1 MVKLLTWLGY
11 RRYYLQKIVGYQLK
25 DCAYDI
31 DEIITTLGNNE
42 RLQVFRSP
50 QPLNLA
56 SPKKIATGTCNNMSR
71 TRSGIHKA
79 GLLVLKALSARI
91 RIQTLNLLLEK
102 GSLSYTEMMN
112 SLKLDVTRDAGRF
125 AYHLKSLLNADL
137 IEPDVETKKYRLTNL
152 GQRVIEITDEIDERT
167 HKRRKMLV
175 RTSHLSIEEFD
186 RNKIMRS
193 LINEANVPTD
203 IAQKV
208 ARETEKRLQQFKT
221 KYITAPLIR
230 EIVNSILLEKHYEEY
245 RHNLTRLGLPVNEV
259 TQLIN
264 TPIPNGESVLRTAG
278 NAVMEEYTL
287 LSVLPRN
294 LSDAYLS
301 GNLHIS
307 NLGQWILKPN
317 EIVHNLSSTHEENKP
332 RTLEAALNL
341 VVNIIRNTAMEMMG
355 QQIVDDFNV
364 YLAPF
369 THAANPQKIK
379 KLLRLFINDLNQRT
393 ATPTTITLES
403 LMEKSISHPQEAHNL
418 AFLLIETIAEENQKK
433 PIRNPKIVM
442 KCRPRSLRDENESL
456 LYELHR
462 LAAISP
468 MVYIANLWSENTVN
482 ATYTASGSRFA
493 DDWLGDWELDVQ
505 RTGNLDTVFIN
516 LPRASFDADGNEDK
530 FFELLDNL
538 LEMAKQALEIKYKA
552 IKKRIDRNLLP
563 SLSHKVNGTCYFRSE
578 NATRTIATIGL
589 DESVQV
595 LLGEKDAQDQDK
607 VSSLK
612 EKVVKYIY
620 KYSKKHAKKPRNRL
634 TTAIVPSITA
644 TRRFARLDVEKYGWS
659 IVKTQGLKANPF
671 YSDISRFYVQEKS
684 QLDLEEQLHQLTPG
698 GHLTLLGIENS
709 QLSGEQLLAKTKEL
723 VARKIGF
730 FAYNL
735 LFRHCQS
742 CKTGFKGA
750 KSKCPNCGSTKTTPL
765 SHFQ

>member
-1 MVKLLTWLGY
+1 
-11 RRYYLQKIVGYQLK
+11 
-25 DCAYDI
+25 
-31 DEIITTLGNNE
+31 
-42 RLQVFRSP
+42 
-50 QPLNLA
+50 
-56 SPKKIATGTCNNMSR
+56 
-71 TRSGIHKA
+71 
-79 GLLVLKALSARI
+79 
-91 RIQTLNLLLEK
+91 
-102 GSLSYTEMMN
+102 MMN
-112 SLKLDVTRDAGRF
+112 SLKLDATRDAGRF
-125 AYHLKSLLNADL
+125 AYHLKSLLNSDL

-152 GQRVIEITDEIDERT
+152 GQRIIEITDEIDERT

-186 RNKIMRS
+186 RNKIMKS

-221 KYITAPLIR
+221 KHITAPLIR

-259 TQLIN
+259 AQLID
-264 TPIPNGESVLRTAG
+264 TPILNGESVLSTAG

-287 LSVLPRN
+287 LSILPRD

-317 EIVHNLSSTHEENKP
+317 EIVHDLSSTNEEIKP
-332 RTLEAALNL
+332 KTLEAAFNL
-341 VVNIIRNTAMEMMG
+341 VINIIRNTAMEVMG
-355 QQIVDDFNV
+355 QQILDDFNV
-364 YLAPF
+364 YMAPF
-369 THAANPQKIK
+369 THAVNSNKIK
-379 KLLRLFINDLNQRT
+379 RLIRLFINDLNQRT
-393 ATPTTITLES
+393 PTPTTITLES
-403 LMEKSISHPQEAHNL
+403 LIEKSISHPQETHDFT
-418 AFLLIETIAEENQKK
+418 FLLLETLAEENQKK

-442 KCRPRSLRDENESL
+442 KFRPGTMRDGEESL

-468 MVYIANLWSENTVN
+468 HVYIANLWSESSVN
-482 ATYTASGSRFA
+482 VTYTASGSRLA
-493 DDWLGDWELDVQ
+493 DDWLGDRDLDIQ

-516 LPRASFDADGNEDK
+516 LPRVSFEAERNEDK

-538 LEMAKQALEIKYKA
+538 LETTKQALDTKYKA
-552 IKKRIDRNLLP
+552 IKKRMDKNLFP
-563 SLSHKVNGTCYFRSE
+563 SLSYKVNGASYFRSE
-578 NATRTIATIGL
+578 NATRTIAAIGL
-589 DESVQV
+589 DESIQA
-595 LLGEKDAQDQDK
+595 LLGEKDAQDYDK
-607 VSSLK
+607 ASLK

-634 TTAIVPSITA
+634 TTAIVPNITA
-644 TRRFARLDVEKYGWS
+644 ARRFARLDVEKYGRS
-659 IVKTQGLKANPF
+659 VVKTQGSKVNPL
-671 YSDISRFYVQEKS
+671 YSDISRFYVQESS

-709 QLSGEQLLAKTKEL
+709 QLSGEKLLVKTKEL

-735 LFRHCQS
+735 LFRRCLS
-742 CKTGFKGA
+742 CKTDFKGV
-750 KSKCPNCGSTKTTPL
+750 KSKCPNCGSTRTMPL
-765 SHFQ
+765 SHFS